1 MVAIHTSVRRA
12 RGRPQVRSDEET
24 RLHILEA
31 ARRQFGEKGYA
42 GTCMGD
48 VAQRAGVSTKTLYR
62 LIPTKTDLFANAV
75 SDRIGRFMLEI
86 DDRVLAE
93 LGLDKALEHILTVY
107 GTLTLAPETI
117 AINRLVIAECD
128 RFPEIASAFYD
139 GAVVRTGNAM
149 EHWLR
154 VQCGRGLLDLEDPHA
169 ASGMLRG
176 MMILEPQ
183 RAVMMGQREAPD
195 AEEIAQRARACTRL
209 FLDGCRSR
217 SGSSHRISGKSEP
230 S

>member
-1 MVAIHTSVRRA
+1 
-12 RGRPQVRSDEET
+12 VRSDEET

-62 LIPTKTDLFANAV
+62 LIPTKTDLFTNAV

-86 DDRVLAE
+86 DDHVLDA
-93 LGLDKALEHILTVY
+93 LGLDQALERILTAY

-117 AINRLVIAECD
+117 AINRLVLAECD
-128 RFPEIASAFYD
+128 RFPEIASAFYK
-139 GAVVRTGNAM
+139 GAVMRTGNAM
-149 EHWLR
+149 ENWLR
-154 VQCGRGLLDLEDPHA
+154 VQCERGLLDLEDPHT

-183 RAVMMGQREAPD
+183 RAVMMGQRQAPD
-195 AEEIAQRARACTRL
+195 AEEIAQRARACARL

-217 SGSSHRISGKSEP
+217 SGSSRRRSGKSEP